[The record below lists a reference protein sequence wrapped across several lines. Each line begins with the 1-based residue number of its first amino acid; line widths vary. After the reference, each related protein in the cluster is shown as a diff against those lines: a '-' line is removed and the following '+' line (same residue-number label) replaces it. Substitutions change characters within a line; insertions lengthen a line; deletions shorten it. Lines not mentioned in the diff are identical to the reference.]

1 MEQLEQ
7 EKELEYLDKVI
18 SVLNNK
24 ITETQKKISDLN
36 IEFEKIK
43 SYYSEQYYFLDDE
56 EIVAGGDEM
65 DKEEALINEE
75 IRQLTNYRKQRLSP
89 YFGKIDFLSN
99 GQNNSYY
106 IGIFNLT
113 NGGKIPLVCDW
124 RAPVSSM
131 YYDYEVGRAS
141 YAAPKGVIEGE
152 ITNKRQFKIKDSK
165 LEYCFDSSLTI
176 NDDILQE
183 ELSKNASKKM
193 KNIVTTIQREQ
204 NKIIR
209 DDENIIFVQGV
220 AGSGKTSI
228 ALHRV
233 AYLLYKY
240 RKGFSSSDILIISP
254 NYAFS
259 DYISAVLPSLGE
271 ENILS
276 QTFVDLAK
284 EELSNLAP
292 SFEVRE
298 DMLDEITYDTTR
310 LNEVAYKNC
319 LDFAES
325 LRKYLK
331 TYLNLSFKPKDLTFG
346 ETKITAKK
354 IDELY
359 NKTYIQKTP
368 AVRINWIV
376 DYIIDKMEID
386 KAVDDI
392 SARIKRILYTMFDK
406 ISLLD
411 VYADFLNNIGL
422 KFSLTDKNTLK
433 YEDIAPI
440 LYIKHYMLG
449 LNKRN
454 VKYLV
459 VDEYQDH
466 SILFYEILNDIFD
479 CPKCVLGD
487 INQCIEK
494 IMTPD
499 DEMAYAK
506 ALGAKEILT
515 LEKAYRSTCEITNFC
530 NQIKGI
536 NSNPVQRHGKQVNVE
551 CCENIENEAKFIE
564 NAVKNAKKYDTIAI
578 ICKTTHE
585 AEKYYEYLGEIDDL
599 SLMNENMP
607 LSHIMIMPVSMCKGL
622 EFDMVIVPNAT
633 KKNYNSFLDK
643 NFLYTACTRA
653 LHELIITYN
662 DELTDFVKGE
672 NK

>member
-1 MEQLEQ
+1 MDRLEQ
-7 EKELEYLDKVI
+7 EKELEYLNKVI
-18 SVLNNK
+18 GVLNNK
-24 ITETQKKISDLN
+24 IAETQKKISDLN

-75 IRQLTNYRKQRLSP
+75 IRQLTNYRKQCLSP

-113 NGGKIPLVCDW
+113 NGGKRPLVCDW

-183 ELSKNASKKM
+183 ELSKNASNKM

-209 DDENIIFVQGV
+209 DEENVIFVQGV

-298 DMLDEITYDTTR
+298 DMLDEITHDTTR

-346 ETKITAKK
+346 ETKITAKE

-386 KAVDDI
+386 NAVDDI

-494 IMTPD
+494 IMTTD

-515 LEKAYRSTCEITNFC
+515 LEKTYRSTCEITNFC

-536 NSNPVQRHGKQVNVE
+536 NSNPVQRHGKQVEVK

-564 NAVKNAKKYDTIAI
+564 NAVKNVKKYDTIAI